1 MSPKET
7 HGFQNGLMLNQGILL
22 KFFFSYILST
32 CFLFLEINAFP
43 YLITFFDNK
52 IVLLDMDRN
61 QVVWTLLAEGD
72 IGAMGYTA
80 DDAVAYYAQGDSL
93 FLLNMHNQ
101 SSSEVFR
108 YVILLKGSGVFAYH
122 TTL

>member
-1 MSPKET
+1 
-7 HGFQNGLMLNQGILL
+7 MLNQGILL

-32 CFLFLEINAFP
+32 CFLFLEISAFP

-52 IVLLDMDRN
+52 IALLDMDRN

-72 IGAMGYTA
+72 VGAMGYTA

-93 FLLNMHNQ
+93 LLLNMHNQ

-122 TTL
+122 TML